1 MSILHQYRHS
11 RNTGMYMNN
20 KYEKTSQRKLK
31 KIFRELLM
39 EFYSQIFI
47 SNIKLDDRNLKQVN
61 WVFT

>member
-1 MSILHQYRHS
+1 
-11 RNTGMYMNN
+11 MYMNN